1 MYKKA
6 KKAPF
11 FSALPKQRGL
21 LPAVWGDV
29 NELTEGT
36 AAVSGCHVS
45 D

>member
-11 FSALPKQRGL
+11 FCVSKQRGL
-21 LPAVWGDV
+21 LPTVWGDV

-36 AAVSGCHVS
+36 AVSGSHVS